1 MLGVMT
7 AVIVLFLV
15 GFFFPSLLH
24 GLRVFHACVCVSLF
38 FFFFLPMLLCNVGSD
53 LGKNMCQRD
62 VGRELSECVT
72 TSTSVSSLTAQLATS
87 LVTEQLSRGVRTLL
101 IQPIQFHAY
110 M

>member
-1 MLGVMT
+1 
-7 AVIVLFLV
+7 
-15 GFFFPSLLH
+15 
-24 GLRVFHACVCVSLF
+24 
-38 FFFFLPMLLCNVGSD
+38 MLLCNVGSD